1 MPKGAARR
9 EPGTPAREAKLK
21 AQLET
26 PMIARSA
33 LLQLFPSR
41 WDREFES
48 AFLQQPV
55 CLSGERPGCTGKAP
69 HFGGILR
76 VAGDVRRDVEAA
88 NRASF
93 ALSL

>member
-1 MPKGAARR
+1 MFGVRSAGPWLGEPFGPSVVPKPLFEPLVPKGAARR
-9 EPGTPAREAKLK
+9 EPGTPAREVKLK

-48 AFLQQPV
+48 AFLQ
-55 CLSGERPGCTGKAP
+55 R
-69 HFGGILR
+69 
-76 VAGDVRRDVEAA
+76 
-88 NRASF
+88 
-93 ALSL
+93 